1 MLIKTFSTKNFTISI
16 KFYTFAKIIIVI
28 IIMEIAQVIERIV
41 QGRNKKGYT
50 YENMAVELD
59 LTTAAYRK
67 IETGETKLTV
77 ERLFKISDILEV
89 PVGELL
95 AIEKSVNQQVN
106 NGNSNVYNQKI
117 DHFYQEN
124 REITEQL
131 IKAKDELI
139 AQLKQ
144 ENEYLRAKR

>member
-1 MLIKTFSTKNFTISI
+1 
-16 KFYTFAKIIIVI
+16 
-28 IIMEIAQVIERIV
+28 MEIAQVIERIV

-67 IETGETKLTV
+67 IETGETKLTL

-131 IKAKDELI
+131 LKAKDELI

>member
-1 MLIKTFSTKNFTISI
+1 
-16 KFYTFAKIIIVI
+16 
-28 IIMEIAQVIERIV
+28 MEIAQVIERIV

-59 LTTAAYRK
+59 PTTAAYRK
-67 IETGETKLTV
+67 IETGETKLTL

-131 IKAKDELI
+131 NKAKDELI

-144 ENEYLRAKR
+144 ENEYLRAER

>member
-1 MLIKTFSTKNFTISI
+1 
-16 KFYTFAKIIIVI
+16 
-28 IIMEIAQVIERIV
+28 MEIAQVIERIV

-67 IETGETKLTV
+67 IETGEPKLTL

-144 ENEYLRAKR
+144 ENEYLRAER

>member
-1 MLIKTFSTKNFTISI
+1 
-16 KFYTFAKIIIVI
+16 
-28 IIMEIAQVIERIV
+28 MEIAQVIERIV

-67 IETGETKLTV
+67 IETGETKLTL

-139 AQLKQ
+139 EQLKQ
-144 ENEYLRAKR
+144 ENEYLRAER

>member
-1 MLIKTFSTKNFTISI
+1 
-16 KFYTFAKIIIVI
+16 
-28 IIMEIAQVIERIV
+28 MEIAQVIERIV

-67 IETGETKLTV
+67 IETGETKLTL

-139 AQLKQ
+139 TQLKQ

>member
-1 MLIKTFSTKNFTISI
+1 
-16 KFYTFAKIIIVI
+16 
-28 IIMEIAQVIERIV
+28 MEIAQVIERIV

>member
-1 MLIKTFSTKNFTISI
+1 
-16 KFYTFAKIIIVI
+16 
-28 IIMEIAQVIERIV
+28 MEIAQVIERIV

-67 IETGETKLTV
+67 IETGETKLTL
-77 ERLFKISDILEV
+77 ERLFKISDILGV

-106 NGNSNVYNQKI
+106 NGNCNVYNQKI

-144 ENEYLRAKR
+144 ENEYLRAER

>member
-1 MLIKTFSTKNFTISI
+1 
-16 KFYTFAKIIIVI
+16 
-28 IIMEIAQVIERIV
+28 MEIAQVIERIV

-144 ENEYLRAKR
+144 ENEYLRAKS

>member
-1 MLIKTFSTKNFTISI
+1 
-16 KFYTFAKIIIVI
+16 
-28 IIMEIAQVIERIV
+28 MEIAQVIERIV

-67 IETGETKLTV
+67 IETGETKLTL
-77 ERLFKISDILEV
+77 ERLFKISDILEL

-144 ENEYLRAKR
+144 ENEYLRAER

>member
-1 MLIKTFSTKNFTISI
+1 
-16 KFYTFAKIIIVI
+16 
-28 IIMEIAQVIERIV
+28 MEIAQVIERIV

-67 IETGETKLTV
+67 IETGETKLTL

-124 REITEQL
+124 REINDQL
-131 IKAKDELI
+131 IKAKYELI

-144 ENEYLRAKR
+144 ENEYLRAER

>member
-1 MLIKTFSTKNFTISI
+1 
-16 KFYTFAKIIIVI
+16 
-28 IIMEIAQVIERIV
+28 MEIAQVIERIV

-144 ENEYLRAKR
+144 ENEYLRAER

>member
-1 MLIKTFSTKNFTISI
+1 
-16 KFYTFAKIIIVI
+16 
-28 IIMEIAQVIERIV
+28 MEINKILERIAKE
-41 QGRNKKGYT
+41 RSKKGYT

>member
-1 MLIKTFSTKNFTISI
+1 
-16 KFYTFAKIIIVI
+16 
-28 IIMEIAQVIERIV
+28 MEIAQVIERIV

-67 IETGETKLTV
+67 IETGETKLTL

-139 AQLKQ
+139 AQLRQ

>member
-1 MLIKTFSTKNFTISI
+1 
-16 KFYTFAKIIIVI
+16 
-28 IIMEIAQVIERIV
+28 MEIAQVIERIV

-67 IETGETKLTV
+67 IETGETKLTL

-144 ENEYLRAKR
+144 ENEHLRAER

>member
-1 MLIKTFSTKNFTISI
+1 
-16 KFYTFAKIIIVI
+16 
-28 IIMEIAQVIERIV
+28 MEIAQVIERIV

-50 YENMAVELD
+50 YEIMAVELD

-67 IETGETKLTV
+67 IETGETKLTL

-144 ENEYLRAKR
+144 ENEYLRAER

>member
-1 MLIKTFSTKNFTISI
+1 
-16 KFYTFAKIIIVI
+16 
-28 IIMEIAQVIERIV
+28 MEIAQVIERIV
-41 QGRNKKGYT
+41 QGRNKKDYT

-67 IETGETKLTV
+67 IETGETKLTL

-144 ENEYLRAKR
+144 ENEYLRAER

>member
-1 MLIKTFSTKNFTISI
+1 
-16 KFYTFAKIIIVI
+16 
-28 IIMEIAQVIERIV
+28 MEIAQVIERIV

-67 IETGETKLTV
+67 IETGETKLTL

-106 NGNSNVYNQKI
+106 NGNANQG
-117 DHFYQEN
+117 
-124 REITEQL
+124 
-131 IKAKDELI
+131 
-139 AQLKQ
+139 LK
-144 ENEYLRAKR
+144 

>member
-1 MLIKTFSTKNFTISI
+1 
-16 KFYTFAKIIIVI
+16 
-28 IIMEIAQVIERIV
+28 MEIAQVIERIV

-144 ENEYLRAKR
+144 ENENCIYGNA

>member
-1 MLIKTFSTKNFTISI
+1 
-16 KFYTFAKIIIVI
+16 
-28 IIMEIAQVIERIV
+28 MEIAQVIERIV

-67 IETGETKLTV
+67 IETGETKLTL

-139 AQLKQ
+139 VQLKQ
-144 ENEYLRAKR
+144 ENEYLRAER

>member
-1 MLIKTFSTKNFTISI
+1 
-16 KFYTFAKIIIVI
+16 
-28 IIMEIAQVIERIV
+28 MEIAQVIERIV

-67 IETGETKLTV
+67 IETGETKLTL

-106 NGNSNVYNQKI
+106 NGNSNVYHQKL

-144 ENEYLRAKR
+144 ENEYLRAER

>member
-1 MLIKTFSTKNFTISI
+1 
-16 KFYTFAKIIIVI
+16 
-28 IIMEIAQVIERIV
+28 MEIAQVIERIV

-67 IETGETKLTV
+67 IETGETKLTL